1 MEDDFPEFAEATL
14 KWLKAKYGD
23 RLKSVVVHDDEP
35 HPHLHFT
42 VIPRKGE
49 RLDDIHEGLKA
60 KSEAKK
66 NNQKG
71 KAQNLAYIGAMRKL
85 QDDFYEKVAM
95 RSGLTRLGPART
107 RDTRSV
113 WQAKQQEA
121 EALAKKLK
129 AIEDAKKVASS
140 GYRAGVKKGVQEA
153 QAQAVEIV
161 AQAQKKAK
169 GLGNWFAGLASG
181 WHEPSA
187 KAKAEATKVK
197 AEAQKAQEEAQ
208 KALEDAEKVKAKAK
222 KEADQ
227 RVANVANQ
235 LTEERTK
242 TKDLESELKK
252 EQDRANDLAK
262 RLALYEKNQLSNGQK
277 FKK

>member
-1 MEDDFPEFAEATL
+1 
-14 KWLKAKYGD
+14 
-23 RLKSVVVHDDEP
+23 
-35 HPHLHFT
+35 
-42 VIPRKGE
+42 
-49 RLDDIHEGLKA
+49 
-60 KSEAKK
+60 
-66 NNQKG
+66 
-71 KAQNLAYIGAMRKL
+71 MRKL

-107 RDTRSV
+107 RDTRQV
-113 WQAKQQEA
+113 WQAKQQNA

-129 AIEDAKKVASS
+129 AIEDSKKVAAS

-153 QAQAVEIV
+153 QAQAIEIV

-169 GLGNWFAGLASG
+169 AKGLGNWLAGLASG

-242 TKDLESELKK
+242 TKDLAEELRKAQ
-252 EQDRANDLAK
+252 EQANDLCK
-262 RLALYEKNQLSNGQK
+262 RLALSTKTQPKEQTTTVGASSRSEGG
-277 FKK
+277 